1 MINITTN
8 KGFQQTVYNFSRS
21 SEDAFYVGVDWEKS
35 PGVRSGGCSV
45 TFAEDRLEVR
55 GQEDQQWDVLVAP
68 DGYSQSV
75 FVTAPPTGTR
85 SPGAQPPIS
94 RVDFPAAINPED
106 SRKVALQVAS
116 ALVGIPFLENMLA
129 LPVTAA

>member
-1 MINITTN
+1 VLSITTN
-8 KGFQQTVYNFSRS
+8 KDFQKTVYNLRRT
-21 SEDAFYVGVDWEKS
+21 SENAFYVAVDWDKS

-45 TFAEDRLEVR
+45 TFAQDRLELR
-55 GQEDQQWDVLVAP
+55 GQDDQQWDVMVAP
-68 DGYSQSV
+68 EGYNQSV

-85 SPGAQPPIS
+85 SPGATPPLS

-116 ALVGIPFLENMLA
+116 ALIGIPFLENMLT
-129 LPVTAA
+129 LPVEKA